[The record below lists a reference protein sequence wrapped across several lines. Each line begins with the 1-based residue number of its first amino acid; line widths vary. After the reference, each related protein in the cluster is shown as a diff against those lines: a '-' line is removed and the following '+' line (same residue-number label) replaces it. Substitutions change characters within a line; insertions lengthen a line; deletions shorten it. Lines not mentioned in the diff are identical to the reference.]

1 MLNTVKSLSSFKLVT
16 IFTAL
21 VSSIS
26 VIFILLSYSH
36 GNLLI
41 AQDQIGFYN
50 EYDLTLPFLSSS
62 NVLNFV
68 LFFLSFGNIYL
79 VFYSSLF
86 VSCFFAVILSAYL
99 GKTVLS
105 AFSDLRKSEI
115 GGLISSV
122 LFLFN
127 PFTLTV
133 DFQSFIDNFSMI
145 NVFYI
150 AFLVVLFTIWIN
162 YKDQKKSRRTL
173 FILLGITL
181 AFSLSPFPNNIRIV
195 LSSLVFAILL
205 FAPLFIY
212 RFVKGARNLNK
223 ENSLKAIFN
232 IVLAIIVFFVF
243 SLYSFLPLLTN
254 FNVFTGLAVSS
265 AQNFISLVYYT
276 GPFNTFPQVIRLLTS
291 WEFFS
296 YYAPYSSLYQNLTPL
311 FVSSFMW
318 PLTVFGTILFSG
330 RMTRHL
336 KVSFLQLIAIIIIIL
351 IWEMGGN
358 FPFGFIWYYI
368 NAHIPYGYQLI
379 PTGLLTSLF
388 LTKLYPIFSAFFVV
402 SLWTSNPNNVRGS
415 ADQRFKRLK
424 AYSVTPIAG
433 RSSVFSIYKQKIIAV
448 CILTLLVFT
457 LFPFFNG
464 QLEGNFFDSNSTTY
478 SSGFHL
484 PNHYQ
489 SIRNYLM
496 SQNASVLLFPGVQN
510 YILTTWNYFGTSQI
524 YLEVFAPVK
533 IYTIQSF
540 GGTAITENNSTK
552 YKALTH
558 PIDVLNNSKSTI
570 NETWI
575 SYIKNYNI
583 SYILLDRSIVNNI
596 YYTLDNNSYVNM
608 TIETLQELG
617 TIKEISQYSNSMII
631 LYEIN
636 YSRLISYAQ

>member
-1 MLNTVKSLSSFKLVT
+1 
-16 IFTAL
+16 
-21 VSSIS
+21 
-26 VIFILLSYSH
+26 
-36 GNLLI
+36 
-41 AQDQIGFYN
+41 
-50 EYDLTLPFLSSS
+50 
-62 NVLNFV
+62 
-68 LFFLSFGNIYL
+68 
-79 VFYSSLF
+79 
-86 VSCFFAVILSAYL
+86 
-99 GKTVLS
+99 
-105 AFSDLRKSEI
+105 
-115 GGLISSV
+115 
-122 LFLFN
+122 
-127 PFTLTV
+127 
-133 DFQSFIDNFSMI
+133 
-145 NVFYI
+145 
-150 AFLVVLFTIWIN
+150 
-162 YKDQKKSRRTL
+162 
-173 FILLGITL
+173 
-181 AFSLSPFPNNIRIV
+181 
-195 LSSLVFAILL
+195 
-205 FAPLFIY
+205 
-212 RFVKGARNLNK
+212 
-223 ENSLKAIFN
+223 
-232 IVLAIIVFFVF
+232 
-243 SLYSFLPLLTN
+243 
-254 FNVFTGLAVSS
+254 
-265 AQNFISLVYYT
+265 
-276 GPFNTFPQVIRLLTS
+276 
-291 WEFFS
+291 
-296 YYAPYSSLYQNLTPL
+296 
-311 FVSSFMW
+311 MW